1 MKRNTKAFL
10 LIILLCMAVLM
21 GCKSPGTE
29 ASKNFDTAASIEGIS
44 KEVYSS
50 QPSGGLEQANQVK
63 DIPDYSGEP
72 YFVINE
78 NQPSFSEGDY
88 TTSSSESYS
97 DLDDLGRCGVAFAN
111 IGTNLMPTEDR
122 GSIGQV
128 KPSGWQTVKYDNVDG
143 KYLYNRCHLIGY
155 QLTGE
160 NANKLN
166 LITGTRYMNVEGML
180 PFENMVADYIK
191 ETNNHVLYRVTPVF
205 NGDDLVARGVQMEA
219 VSVEDK
225 ADGICFNVFVY
236 NVQPGITIDYVTGKS
251 SLGTESGISTEQV
264 SESSVDQPAVEIRG
278 NSNSKI
284 YHCPGQAAYD
294 EMANSKYLKI
304 FTSEQE
310 AIDSGY
316 RKAKR

>member
-1 MKRNTKAFL
+1 MKRNTNAFL
-10 LIILLCMAVLM
+10 LLILLCMAVLM
-21 GCKSPGTE
+21 GCNSPDIGQLKNPDTTAGTE
-29 ASKNFDTAASIEGIS
+29 AITKDVYYSQSSGVSEQVSGI
-44 KEVYSS
+44 
-50 QPSGGLEQANQVK
+50 NN
-63 DIPDYSGEP
+63 IPDYSGDL
-72 YFVINE
+72 YFILNE
-78 NQPSFSEGDY
+78 NQPSFSEDDY
-88 TTSSSESYS
+88 TTSSFESYS
-97 DLDDLGRCGVAFAN
+97 DLDGLGRCGVAFAN
-111 IGTNLMPTEDR
+111 IGKDLMPTEER

-128 KPSGWQTVKYDNVDG
+128 KPSGWQTVKYDNIDG

-191 ETNNHVLYRVTPVF
+191 ETNNHVLYRVTPIF

-219 VSVEDK
+219 VSVEDNG
-225 ADGICFNVFVY
+225 DGVCFNVFVY
-236 NVQPGITIDYVTGKS
+236 NVQPCITIDYATGKS
-251 SLGTESGISTEQV
+251 SLGPGTGISTESV
-264 SESSVDQPAVEIRG
+264 SESSVDQATVEIRG

-304 FTSEQE
+304 FKSEQE
-310 AIDSGY
+310 AMDAGY